1 MLSQGAIIDRWVL
14 CSSTVGS
21 GAGQEDEKT
30 FVKMDLIVA
39 VMYKSEQLLEGN
51 VGWIVIG

>member
-1 MLSQGAIIDRWVL
+1 VLSQGAIIDRWVL

-39 VMYKSEQLLEGN
+39 VMYKSEQVLEGN